1 MNYSYVYRLIVLSYS
16 LIMLTLF
23 MINPEHLINPS
34 PNLIS
39 RLSLLINAS
48 TKGHS
53 PMDIIYYC
61 IKDKVVISTPLSTY
75 NYLIF
80 LYFYKAL
87 SFRKDLKSYLWII
100 AR

>member
-1 MNYSYVYRLIVLSYS
+1 MNYSYVYRLIALSYS

-23 MINPEHLINPS
+23 MINLEHLINPS

-39 RLSLLINAS
+39 RFFLLINAS

-80 LYFYKAL
+80 L
-87 SFRKDLKSYLWII
+87 
-100 AR
+100 